1 MKKILIY
8 ILLLTSTLTFAQGR
22 SGKESRMD
30 QERMQAAKI
39 AFLTEKLDL
48 DSETAQ
54 KFWPLYNEFQGTKE
68 DMYKEYLSQ
77 AKEILGTE
85 KISRDARNLENMNDD
100 QAKAM
105 LKLMHD
111 RKEADIALERLYMDK
126 FLEVL
131 SPKQVLTVYQ
141 FDAEFRRTLMK
152 RFSEQSR
159 KRRSTEDPKN
169 GN

>member
-1 MKKILIY
+1 
-8 ILLLTSTLTFAQGR
+8 
-22 SGKESRMD
+22 
-30 QERMQAAKI
+30 
-39 AFLTEKLDL
+39 
-48 DSETAQ
+48 
-54 KFWPLYNEFQGTKE
+54 
-68 DMYKEYLSQ
+68 
-77 AKEILGTE
+77 
-85 KISRDARNLENMNDD
+85 MNDD

-159 KRRSTEDPKN
+159 KRRSTEDSKN